1 LDIHLSYV
9 AAKLSLSQGAG
20 PLGHNERLPRLVA
33 TVRRRIPIANR
44 GFHFRR
50 LGVQEKAGCQRITKA
65 FSSGDLESLKPL
77 ISFPRKFPF

>member
-20 PLGHNERLPRLVA
+20 PLDTMNVLLQLVA

-77 ISFPRKFPF
+77 ISFLRKFPF